1 VGKYAK
7 YEYKQIKPRRWKVHP
22 IWRGIGVVL
31 VILVPVLSYS
41 GAYLLVRE
49 NFKSQ
54 WFAVPV
60 DLMKTVNFAPLLKII
75 PELTGTVASFGRVY
89 YIDLAL
95 TFLFIV
101 VGFGVIT
108 ILYGLIY
115 SSMGPSRYGP
125 VDAEPIRKSPTSAAR
140 YK

>member
-31 VILVPVLSYS
+31 IILVPILSYS
-41 GAYLLVRE
+41 GAYLVVRE

-54 WFAVPV
+54 WFSVPV
-60 DLMKTVNFAPLLKII
+60 DLMRSVNFAPMLRFL
-75 PELTGTVASFGRVY
+75 PELSGLVASIGRVY

-95 TFLFIV
+95 TALFMV
-101 VGFGVIT
+101 VGFGILT
-108 ILYGLIY
+108 ILYSFLY
-115 SSMGPSRYGP
+115 KTMGPSRYGP
-125 VDAEPIRKSPTSAAR
+125 VDSPPIRKSPTSASR